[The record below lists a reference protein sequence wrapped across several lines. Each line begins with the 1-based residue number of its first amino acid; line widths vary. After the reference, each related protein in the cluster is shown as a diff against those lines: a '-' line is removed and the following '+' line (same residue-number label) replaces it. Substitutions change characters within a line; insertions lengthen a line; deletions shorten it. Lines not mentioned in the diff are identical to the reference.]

1 MLGTLISRL
10 SNEAD
15 ASLALEALDDVVL
28 FAEIAAMAK
37 RFGEST
43 SEYVSVSAARFA
55 AMASDE
61 DWLALMSAIERAA
74 DPAQAVL
81 VRMVRWGLSQDAR
94 DETAA
99 HPRQACGA
107 CGCSEARK

>member
-1 MLGTLISRL
+1 MMLGTLISRL
-10 SNEAD
+10 SNASD

-28 FAEIAAMAK
+28 FAKIDAMAM
-37 RFGEST
+37 RFGESA
-43 SEYVSVSAARFA
+43 SEYVSASAARFA

-61 DWLALMSAIERAA
+61 EWLSLMSALERAA

-94 DETAA
+94 DEADE
-99 HPRQACGA
+99 PLQACSGA
-107 CGCSEARK
+107 CGCS